1 MAIISRL
8 AVLLGLDAGEFNAGL
23 GNAKSKVESFSAGA
37 KLGLAGVATAFVA
50 ATKEAID
57 FADRITDVAKANEMS
72 VASVLRMSQALAING
87 GDADSAGRLM
97 ASFNQKIDEAAKGSK
112 DAHAAFT
119 RMGVSI
125 KDLKTLSP
133 QELFEK
139 VVKQLGAIE
148 DPVKRNAIAMEMFGK
163 AIKGVDIKGLSEDM
177 QKSKGQFEEAEVAF
191 KRINAS
197 MDKFAVAWLKLKVSL
212 AQTFAG
218 LLEAQANYIDQ
229 SEAKQKRFD
238 QIAKRYGFQA
248 AFLDKIGSKKIDFS
262 EPEFGSVQGAIA
274 PKIMSGIGGVAADK
288 KDVRDVIAANA
299 DTIQKQKEFYEKEMQ
314 ISQAKLGRIEK
325 EHELES
331 LGEAERKRILD
342 IYDIN
347 QKMLQ
352 LDVEK
357 KMTKDQIN
365 KWGDL
370 EKARVEEEYRIAKS
384 QQSFEYGWKKAFKTY
399 ADDANNAAKQAE
411 QAFVNL
417 TQSLEDTLTTF
428 FETGKLNFKSFASA
442 IIHEIARMQAQAAAK
457 SIMGLFGGGGGGGI
471 GSFISSLF
479 GGGGGAGMFTGS
491 TGEIGGS
498 ILHSAG
504 GNELGAGQPSLIG
517 ENGPEMF
524 IPKSA
529 GTIVPNNRIGSMM
542 GNQPQVVY
550 NGPYIAN
557 MQAIDTQSGLQF
569 LAKNK
574 QGVWAANQSAQ
585 RSLPQSR

>member
-23 GNAKSKVESFSAGA
+23 GNAKSKVESFSVGA
-37 KLGLAGVATAFVA
+37 KLGLAGVATAFIS
-50 ATKEAID
+50 ATKSAID
-57 FADRITDVAKANEMS
+57 YADKITDVAKANEMS

-97 ASFNQKIDEAAKGSK
+97 AAFNNKIDEAAKGSK

-197 MDKFAVAWLKLKVSL
+197 MDKFAVGWLKLKVSL

-218 LLEAQANYIDQ
+218 LIEAQANYIDQ

-238 QIAKRYGFQA
+238 EIAKRYGFQA
-248 AFLDKIGSKKIDFS
+248 AFLDKIGAKKIDFAA
-262 EPEFGSVQGAIA
+262 PEFGSVQGAIA
-274 PKIMSGIGGVAADK
+274 PSIMSGIGGVAADK
-288 KDVRDVIAANA
+288 KNVRDIIAANA
-299 DTIQKQKEFYEKEMQ
+299 DTIKKQKEFYEKEMQ
-314 ISQAKLGRIEK
+314 ISQAKLGRVK
-325 EHELES
+325 EEQKLEF
-331 LGEAERKRILD
+331 LGEAEKKRALE
-342 IYDIN
+342 IYDIQ
-347 QKMLQ
+347 QKML
-352 LDVEK
+352 LLKVED
-357 KMTKDQIN
+357 KMNAQQIA
-365 KWGDL
+365 KWGEL
-370 EKARVEEEYRIAKS
+370 EKARVQEEYAIAKS
-384 QQSFEYGWKKAFKTY
+384 QQSFEYGWKKAFKNY
-399 ADDANNAAKQAE
+399 ADNANNAAKQAE
-411 QAFVNL
+411 QSFVNL

-428 FETGKLNFKSFASA
+428 FETGKLNFRSFASS
-442 IIHEIARMQAQAAAK
+442 IIHEIARIQAQAAAK
-457 SIMGLFGGGGGGGI
+457 SIMGLFGGGGGI
-471 GSFISSLF
+471 GSFISGLF
-479 GGGGGAGMFTGS
+479 GGGGDAGMFTGS

-498 ILHSAG
+498 ILRSAG
-504 GNELGAGQPSLIG
+504 GNELGAGQPSMVG

-529 GTIVPNNRIGSMM
+529 GTIVPNNRMGSMM
-542 GNQPQVVY
+542 GGQPSVVY

-557 MQAIDTQSGLQF
+557 MSAIDTQSGLQF

-585 RSLPQSR
+585 RGLPQSR

>member
-23 GNAKSKVESFSAGA
+23 GAAKSKVDGFSIGA
-37 KLGLAGVATAFVA
+37 KAGLAVVATAFIG
-50 ATKEAID
+50 ATKAAID
-57 FADRITDVAKANEMS
+57 YADKITDVAKANEMS

-97 ASFNQKIDEAAKGSK
+97 ASFNNKIDEAAKGSK
-112 DAHAAFT
+112 DAHAAFQ

-197 MDKFAVAWLKLKVSL
+197 MDKFAVGWLKLKVSL

-218 LLEAQANYIDQ
+218 LIEAQANYIDQ

-238 QIAKRYGFQA
+238 EIAKRYGFQA
-248 AFLDKIGSKKIDFS
+248 AFLDKIGSKKIDFAA
-262 EPEFGSVQGAIA
+262 PEFGSVQGAKA
-274 PKIMSGIGGVAADK
+274 PGILSGIGGIAADK
-288 KDVRDVIAANA
+288 KDVREIVAANA
-299 DTIQKQKEFYEKEMQ
+299 DTIKKQKEFYEKEMQ
-314 ISQAKLGRIEK
+314 ISQAKMGRVK
-325 EHELES
+325 EEQKLEF
-331 LGEAERKRILD
+331 LGEAEKKRALD
-342 IYDIN
+342 IYDIQ
-347 QKMLQ
+347 QKML
-352 LDVEK
+352 LLKVED
-357 KMTKDQIN
+357 KMNAQQIA
-365 KWGDL
+365 KWGEK
-370 EKARVEEEYRIAKS
+370 EKARVEEEYKIAQS
-384 QQSFEYGWKKAFKTY
+384 QRTFEYGWRKAFQTY
-399 ADDANNAAKQAE
+399 SENATNAAKMGE
-411 QAFVNL
+411 QAFVSV
-417 TQSLEDTLTTF
+417 TQNMESALDKF
-428 FETGKLNFKSFASA
+428 VQTGKLNFKELAAS
-442 IIHEIARMQAQAAAK
+442 IIQDLIRIQLKAQAT
-457 SIMGLFGGGGGGGI
+457 SIFSKLDIGGLFGSIFGGGG
-471 GSFISSLF
+471 SPAF
-479 GGGGGAGMFTGS
+479 GS
-491 TGEIGGS
+491 TAFWGGKAS
-498 ILHSAG
+498 G
-504 GNELGAGQPSLIG
+504 GDISGPSLVG
-517 ENGPEMF
+517 ENGPELF
-524 IPKSA
+524 VPKSA
-529 GTIVPNNRIGSMM
+529 GTIIPNHGINSLM
-542 GNQPQVVY
+542 GNQAQVVY

-557 MQAIDTQSGLQF
+557 MSAIDTQNATQF